1 MRLHAL
7 AFCFSALLGAGFVA
21 CGDDSSASATDTL
34 SSESSLL
41 SSSSEITK
49 APEPAE
55 GSSSSETT
63 KAPELAEGS
72 SSSEIT
78 KAPEPAEGSSSSE
91 TTKAP
96 ELAEGSSSS
105 EITKAPEPA
114 EGSSS
119 SETTKAPELAEGS
132 SSSEITKVPELAE
145 GTSSSVNVA
154 LSSSS
159 AAPESSSDDNDG
171 DDGKCTACDSY
182 TAADPELT
190 ENGGK
195 GSVTTYGSITAK
207 ETSLGGACNY
217 GQTNIQYYAAIHV
230 NVSPGDEK
238 GPWNG
243 GAACGGC
250 VRVKAKTLYGWKH
263 VTVRITDRCPDADCG
278 VDLGGAPAADIMGN
292 QVGRYYGEWEFV
304 SCEGVDGVWGD
315 STSIWVKEGASEFWS
330 IIQVRNPKDMVKSI
344 AIYGVDTSD
353 FYELEMVVGTEN
365 FWTVPEAVLKTDNRY
380 RVVVKYRTG
389 TDDEWK
395 IKGSDLAVPEANLY
409 LYEHRE

>member
-1 MRLHAL
+1 MRNLAL

-21 CGDDSSASATDTL
+21 CGDDSSASAADTL
-34 SSESSLL
+34 SSESSL
-41 SSSSEITK
+41 E
-49 APEPAE
+49 
-55 GSSSSETT
+55 SSSSETT
-63 KAPELAEGS
+63 KVPASTEQGRSEPAEGS

-78 KAPEPAEGSSSSE
+78 KVSEP
-91 TTKAP
+91 
-96 ELAEGSSSS
+96 
-105 EITKAPEPA
+105 
-114 EGSSS
+114 
-119 SETTKAPELAEGS
+119 AEGS

-159 AAPESSSDDNDG
+159 AAPESSSDDDDG

-190 ENGGK
+190 EKGGK

-250 VRVKAKTLYGWKH
+250 VRVKAKTPDGWKK

-315 STSIWVKEGASEFWS
+315 STSIWVKEGASKFWS

-344 AIYGVDTSD
+344 AIYGIDTSD

>member
-1 MRLHAL
+1 M
-7 AFCFSALLGAGFVA
+7 GAGIVA
-21 CGDDSSASATDTL
+21 CGDDSSSTNATDTP
-34 SSESSLL
+34 SSESSLTSSSSVDDSAGAK
-41 SSSSEITK
+41 SSSSEKTSSDSK
-49 APEPAE
+49 PSSSDAK
-55 GSSSSETT
+55 SSSSEKVAT
-63 KAPELAEGS
+63 
-72 SSSEIT
+72 
-78 KAPEPAEGSSSSE
+78 SSE
-91 TTKAP
+91 TMP
-96 ELAEGSSSS
+96 ESS
-105 EITKAPEPA
+105 A
-114 EGSSS
+114 
-119 SETTKAPELAEGS
+119 
-132 SSSEITKVPELAE
+132 
-145 GTSSSVNVA
+145 TSSSAV
-154 LSSSS
+154 
-159 AAPESSSDDNDG
+159 SSSDSAPVSSSDEDEG
-171 DDGKCTACDSY
+171 DGKCTNCDSF

-250 VRVKAKTLYGWKH
+250 VRVKAKTPDGWKR

-278 VDLGGAPAADIMGN
+278 VDLGGAPASDIMGI

-304 SCEGVDGVWGD
+304 SCEGVEGVWGD

-330 IIQVRNPKDMVKSI
+330 IIHVRNPKDMVKSI
-344 AIYGVDTSD
+344 TIYGVDTRD

-365 FWTVPEAVLKTDNRY
+365 FWTVPPEILQTDNRY
-380 RVVVKYRTG
+380 RIVVKYRSG

-395 IKGSDLAVPEANLY
+395 IKGSELAEPEANLY
-409 LYEHRE
+409 LYEHRD

>member
-7 AFCFSALLGAGFVA
+7 VFLCVA
-21 CGDDSSASATDTL
+21 VFLASCGDDSSSGTDASVTESSSEQVL
-34 SSESSLL
+34 SSSALSPERSSSSVAPVSSSAEVESSSSEAPASSDTPESSSGDDSSSSETEPA
-41 SSSSEITK
+41 SSSSEI
-49 APEPAE
+49 APA
-55 GSSSSETT
+55 SSS
-63 KAPELAEGS
+63 
-72 SSSEIT
+72 
-78 KAPEPAEGSSSSE
+78 
-91 TTKAP
+91 
-96 ELAEGSSSS
+96 
-105 EITKAPEPA
+105 
-114 EGSSS
+114 
-119 SETTKAPELAEGS
+119 
-132 SSSEITKVPELAE
+132 
-145 GTSSSVNVA
+145 
-154 LSSSS
+154 
-159 AAPESSSDDNDG
+159 G
-171 DDGKCTACDSY
+171 DDGKCTDCDSY

-230 NVSPGDEK
+230 NVSPGDDK
-238 GPWNG
+238 GPWDG

-250 VRVKAKTLYGWKH
+250 VHVKARTPEGWKK
-263 VTVRITDRCPDADCG
+263 VTVRITDRCPDANCG

-292 QVGRYYGEWEFV
+292 RVGRYYGEWEFV

-330 IIQVRNPKDMVKSI
+330 IIQVRNPKDMVKGI
-344 AIYGVDTSD
+344 AIYGIDTRD

-365 FWTVPEAVLKTDNRY
+365 FWTVPKNVLQTDNRY

-409 LYEHRE
+409 LYEHRD

>member
-1 MRLHAL
+1 MRNLAL

-21 CGDDSSASATDTL
+21 CGDDSSASAVDTL
-34 SSESSLL
+34 SSESALVSSSADVD
-41 SSSSEITK
+41 SSSSSQISSESKT
-49 APEPAE
+49 
-55 GSSSSETT
+55 SSSSVENDARSSSDALFSG
-63 KAPELAEGS
+63 KQS
-72 SSSEIT
+72 SSSKTVATSSES
-78 KAPEPAEGSSSSE
+78 APASSSE
-91 TTKAP
+91 
-96 ELAEGSSSS
+96 G
-105 EITKAPEPA
+105 
-114 EGSSS
+114 
-119 SETTKAPELAEGS
+119 
-132 SSSEITKVPELAE
+132 
-145 GTSSSVNVA
+145 
-154 LSSSS
+154 
-159 AAPESSSDDNDG
+159 D

-250 VRVKAKTLYGWKH
+250 VRVKAKTPDGWKH

-344 AIYGVDTSD
+344 AIYGINTRD

-409 LYEHRE
+409 LYEHRG

>member
-1 MRLHAL
+1 MRNLAL
-7 AFCFSALLGAGFVA
+7 VFCFGALVGASIVA
-21 CGDDSSASATDTL
+21 CGDDSSSTNATDTP

-41 SSSSEITK
+41 SSSSVDNSVGAKSSSSKKTSSDSK
-49 APEPAE
+49 PSSSNAE
-55 GSSSSETT
+55 SSSSEKVVT
-63 KAPELAEGS
+63 
-72 SSSEIT
+72 SSE
-78 KAPEPAEGSSSSE
+78 S
-91 TTKAP
+91 
-96 ELAEGSSSS
+96 
-105 EITKAPEPA
+105 
-114 EGSSS
+114 
-119 SETTKAPELAEGS
+119 
-132 SSSEITKVPELAE
+132 VPESSA
-145 GTSSSVNVA
+145 TSSSAV
-154 LSSSS
+154 
-159 AAPESSSDDNDG
+159 SSSDSAPVSSSDEEDEG
-171 DDGKCTACDSY
+171 DGKCTNCDSF

-250 VRVKAKTLYGWKH
+250 VRVKAKTPDGWKR

-278 VDLGGAPAADIMGN
+278 VDLGGAPASDIMGI

-304 SCEGVDGVWGD
+304 SCEGVEGVWGD

-330 IIQVRNPKDMVKSI
+330 IIHVRNPKDMVKSI
-344 AIYGVDTSD
+344 TIYGVDTRD

-365 FWTVPEAVLKTDNRY
+365 FWTVPPEILQTDNRY
-380 RVVVKYRTG
+380 RIVVKYRSG

-395 IKGSDLAVPEANLY
+395 IKGSELAEPEANLY
-409 LYEHRE
+409 LYEHRD

>member
-1 MRLHAL
+1 MKLISL
-7 AFCFSALLGAGFVA
+7 AFFAISAFLAS
-21 CGDDSSASATDTL
+21 CGDDSSSASAADTP
-34 SSESSLL
+34 SSESSLVSSSAKKESSSSSAVVQ
-41 SSSSEITK
+41 SSSSEDVSLATSSS
-49 APEPAE
+49 ATTEVPASGDTPESSSGDDSSSSVLPA
-55 GSSSSETT
+55 SSSSET
-63 KAPELAEGS
+63 AP
-72 SSSEIT
+72 
-78 KAPEPAEGSSSSE
+78 
-91 TTKAP
+91 
-96 ELAEGSSSS
+96 
-105 EITKAPEPA
+105 
-114 EGSSS
+114 
-119 SETTKAPELAEGS
+119 
-132 SSSEITKVPELAE
+132 
-145 GTSSSVNVA
+145 TSS
-154 LSSSS
+154 
-159 AAPESSSDDNDG
+159 G
-171 DDGKCTACDSY
+171 DDGKCTDCDSF

-230 NVSPGDEK
+230 NVSPGDDK
-238 GPWNG
+238 GPWDG

-250 VRVKAKTLYGWKH
+250 VHVKAQTPEGWKE
-263 VTVRITDRCPDADCG
+263 VTVRITDRCPDANCG

-292 QVGRYYGEWEFV
+292 RVGRYYGEWEFV

-315 STSIWVKEGASEFWS
+315 STSVWVKEGASEFWS
-330 IIQVRNPKDMVKSI
+330 IIQVRNPKDMVKGI
-344 AIYGVDTSD
+344 AIYGIDTRD

-365 FWTVPEAVLKTDNRY
+365 FWTVPKNVLQTDNRY

>member
-34 SSESSLL
+34 SSESSLEP
-41 SSSSEITK
+41 SSSETTK
-49 APEPAE
+49 VPEPAE
-55 GSSSSETT
+55 GSSSSET
-63 KAPELAEGS
+63 
-72 SSSEIT
+72 
-78 KAPEPAEGSSSSE
+78 
-91 TTKAP
+91 
-96 ELAEGSSSS
+96 
-105 EITKAPEPA
+105 
-114 EGSSS
+114 
-119 SETTKAPELAEGS
+119 
-132 SSSEITKVPELAE
+132 TKVPELAE

-159 AAPESSSDDNDG
+159 AAPESSSDDG

-195 GSVTTYGSITAK
+195 GSVTTYGSITTK

-230 NVSPGDEK
+230 NVSPGDDL

-250 VRVKAKTLYGWKH
+250 VRVKAKTPDGWKR

-315 STSIWVKEGASEFWS
+315 STSLWVKEGTSEFWS
-330 IIQVRNPKDMVKSI
+330 IVQVRNPKDMVKSI
-344 AIYGVDTSD
+344 AIYGIDSRD

-365 FWTVPEAVLKTDNRY
+365 FWTVPQAVLQTDNRY

-409 LYEHRE
+409 LYEHRG

>member
-7 AFCFSALLGAGFVA
+7 VFLCVA
-21 CGDDSSASATDTL
+21 VFLASCGDDSSSGTDASVTESSSEQAL
-34 SSESSLL
+34 SSSVQSPESSSSSVAPVLSSAEEEL
-41 SSSSEITK
+41 SSSS
-49 APEPAE
+49 AE
-55 GSSSSETT
+55 VESSSSET
-63 KAPELAEGS
+63 P
-72 SSSEIT
+72 
-78 KAPEPAEGSSSSE
+78 
-91 TTKAP
+91 
-96 ELAEGSSSS
+96 
-105 EITKAPEPA
+105 
-114 EGSSS
+114 
-119 SETTKAPELAEGS
+119 
-132 SSSEITKVPELAE
+132 
-145 GTSSSVNVA
+145 TSS
-154 LSSSS
+154 
-159 AAPESSSDDNDG
+159 G
-171 DDGKCTACDSY
+171 DDGKCTDCDSF

-217 GQTNIQYYAAIHV
+217 GQTNIQYYVAIHV
-230 NVSPGDEK
+230 NVSPGDDK
-238 GPWNG
+238 GPWDG

-250 VRVKAKTLYGWKH
+250 VHVKARTPEGWKE
-263 VTVRITDRCPDADCG
+263 VTVRITDRCPDANCG

-292 QVGRYYGEWEFV
+292 RVGRYYGEWEFV

-330 IIQVRNPKDMVKSI
+330 IIQVRNPKDMVKGI
-344 AIYGVDTSD
+344 AIYGIDTRD

-365 FWTVPEAVLKTDNRY
+365 FWTVPKNVLQTDNRY